1 MHQFGKAIRDLRKSM
16 GYTLQEV
23 SEGIDEK
30 IDYLG
35 KVERGER
42 TPTAGFVRK
51 LQKFY
56 TVQDNSLL
64 HIYYSDRVLE
74 LLEYEEIDKEKLLT
88 IIQKR
93 LENPDY
99 QIPIERKEQPTFNQ
113 NPPELKIKYF
123 KEYTRNQQLT
133 PKVRNILLTKGKSI
147 MQEGGSD
154 LDDSL
159 SDEELI
165 DEWNEWVTTE
175 GYKSEQTRDWYEDY
189 QSEILEEEQ
198 EKKLEKQKKLKE
210 LGLLKEESDN
220 DSTNKID
227 SFMNRN
233 KGIKK
238 WS

>member
-1 MHQFGKAIRDLRKSM
+1 MTKLGDTIRDLRKSM
-16 GYTLQEV
+16 GYTLKDV
-23 SEGIDEK
+23 SQGIDEK

-74 LLEYEEIDKEKLLT
+74 LLEYEEIDKGKLLNF
-88 IIQKR
+88 IQKR

-99 QIPIERKEQPTFNQ
+99 QIPIERKEQPAFNQ
-113 NPPELKIKYF
+113 NPPERKIKYF

-165 DEWNEWVTTE
+165 DRWNEWVTTE
-175 GYKSEQTRDWYEDY
+175 GYRSEETRDWYEDY
-189 QSEILEEEQ
+189 QSKILEEEQ
-198 EKKLEKQKKLKE
+198 QKELEKQKKLKE
-210 LGLLKEESDN
+210 LGLLEEDSKNPGSDKVDGLF
-220 DSTNKID
+220 DS
-227 SFMNRN
+227 N
-233 KGIKK
+233 KGIGK
-238 WS
+238 WT